1 MSAEREKCP
10 PFLSGTPFL
19 APRAP
24 CFFSRSSLARACSP
38 TPFHAEGRLFALPSI
53 YSGESRFSSPSA
65 SAWHQSTSL
74 CPRPPSHPSSTH
86 SWWNQARQFNGGSDL
101 IIYFPRVYG
110 QLFFEHPAS
119 APWFYDLA
127 VMGLSDNPVSCFD
140 VPSFGIFQPSGTRVP
155 YRVSFHSPRLH
166 HPPRCTS
173 SRCSSRFSARTVCPA
188 YTRIY
193 VHARVARFKESTQE
207 STDRARG
214 ETFRYQHLESEKG
227 RN

>member
-19 APRAP
+19 ARQRP

-38 TPFHAEGRLFALPSI
+38 TPFHAEERLLALPSI
-53 YSGESRFSSPSA
+53 YNGESRFSSPSA
-65 SAWHQSTSL
+65 SVWHQSTSL
-74 CPRPPSHPSSTH
+74 CPHPPPPLIPLTR
-86 SWWNQARQFNGGSDL
+86 WWNQARQFNGGSGL

-140 VPSFGIFQPSGTRVP
+140 VPSFGIFQPSGTRV
-155 YRVSFHSPRLH
+155 RAASRFIRLVSTTPL
-166 HPPRCTS
+166 PPRVAPAAALLVFRRELFVLRTHTDLCT
-173 SRCSSRFSARTVCPA
+173 
-188 YTRIY
+188 
-193 VHARVARFKESTQE
+193 
-207 STDRARG
+207 RAW
-214 ETFRYQHLESEKG
+214 LD
-227 RN
+227 